1 MPWSYWMLRPRTI
14 LGASH
19 RCRPCHCHSPST
31 PSRPRNKFAFDK
43 PLRPENHLSSA
54 SLRDPCASAAQAQ
67 ARGQRARLMAASH
80 SPCQARLLIVIW
92 TGIRCLRGLHSILWA
107 LSLIALNCRLVGS
120 PPRVPVAQAYRW
132 RGPHDRS
139 AATLT
144 AYRHNRAKPI
154 HLARADANRASQL
167 AIGVVEF
174 SRYGG
179 AGANRRVWR
188 VRHVFHSCVGI
199 DGRRDSEHE
208 RARRTQ
214 QCRRAYRTRK

>member
-1 MPWSYWMLRPRTI
+1 
-14 LGASH
+14 
-19 RCRPCHCHSPST
+19 
-31 PSRPRNKFAFDK
+31 
-43 PLRPENHLSSA
+43 
-54 SLRDPCASAAQAQ
+54 
-67 ARGQRARLMAASH
+67 MAASH
-80 SPCQARLLIVIW
+80 SPRQARLLIVIW

-144 AYRHNRAKPI
+144 VYRHNRAKPI

-179 AGANRRVWR
+179 RGQTDACGAYGTFSTAASASTANATASTNWHAERSTIVA
-188 VRHVFHSCVGI
+188 HI
-199 DGRRDSEHE
+199 EHE
-208 RARRTQ
+208 NRSSCSPDRASVACFMPGRPAAAAKSGDTLPDRTL
-214 QCRRAYRTRK
+214 RSSERSPPRTYELT